1 MQSPLAGNSYISNKA
16 DCRRAIYCVTPVTPE
31 LDRGLPA
38 WRWIRRSKYGKSVA
52 VLGAGLVGEQEREVI
67 GTLEISYWGITRSWM
82 LGSFF
87 LAQAVLAQQPTPIDR
102 LQVNRRLNHF
112 RARFLQLNR
121 RPTLIFA
128 ARLWTDCETEPRP
141 RRSKTDRS
149 LPLNFFRCRFQPL
162 HFNS

>member
-67 GTLEISYWGITRSWM
+67 GTLEISYWGITRSRM
-82 LGSFF
+82 LGSYGGCTTRITWSKISW
-87 LAQAVLAQQPTPIDR
+87 PT
-102 LQVNRRLNHF
+102 RRYYLGDF
-112 RARFLQLNR
+112 EELMRALRELE
-121 RPTLIFA
+121 I
-128 ARLWTDCETEPRP
+128 WV
-141 RRSKTDRS
+141 
-149 LPLNFFRCRFQPL
+149 
-162 HFNS
+162 